1 MMAHKRRVR
10 VRYRSVRGGH
20 YGEFGPRYLGYRM
33 PIQVR
38 HYKRAKRTRGNP
50 FFRHNPGGTN
60 WLLIGAVAVGGFF
73 LLRGGGLSSVFGAPV
88 PAGYT
93 QLGTSGYYRGPD
105 GQLYNRT
112 ATGGMVLSPTQAPVG
127 SAVEQQLIA
136 AGSRLAL
143 PIVGGIAQGLSQ
155 MIGNL
160 FQTGSATGTGTPSET
175 ATLPTG
181 GASVTSPDILTG
193 AGTTPLPD
201 LPALPDLSLG
211 SDFFSA
217 PSATDWFSQ
226 PGAFTLNAPVT
237 QMDLSVA
244 PLPDLVPLDTSSA
257 PSFFGFGRLYFQA
270 GREGYGL
277 ARRAPSGE
285 FEARFMRQ
293 PPSYR

>member
-1 MMAHKRRVR
+1 MAHKRRAR

-33 PIQVR
+33 PIHVR

-50 FFRHNPGGTN
+50 FFRNPGRGTN

-112 ATGGMVLSPTQAPVG
+112 ATGGMMLSPTQAPVG

-160 FQTGSATGTGTPSET
+160 FQTGSATGTGTPSDT
-175 ATLPTG
+175 TTLPTG
-181 GASVTSPDILTG
+181 GASITSPDILTG
-193 AGTTPLPD
+193 AGTTVLPDLPPLPD
-201 LPALPDLSLG
+201 LTLS

-217 PSATDWFSQ
+217 PSTADWFTQ
-226 PGAFTLNAPVT
+226 PGTFTLNAPVA
-237 QMDLSVA
+237 QMDLA
-244 PLPDLVPLDTSSA
+244 LTPLEPLPTVDTMGS
-257 PSFFGFGRLYFQA
+257 SFFGFGRLYDFQA
-270 GREGYGL
+270 GRAGYGL
-277 ARRAPSGE
+277 ARRDPSGE

>member
-1 MMAHKRRVR
+1 MAKRRAR

-33 PIQVR
+33 PIHVR
-38 HYKRAKRTRGNP
+38 HYKRTRRTRRNP
-50 FFRHNPGGTN
+50 FFRNPGGGTN

-73 LLRGGGLSSVFGAPV
+73 LLRGGGLTSVFGAPV

-112 ATGGMVLSPTQAPVG
+112 ATGAMTLSPTQAPVG

-143 PIVGGIAQGLSQ
+143 PVVGALATGLSQ

-160 FQTGSATGTGTPSET
+160 FSTGSATGTGTPSDT
-175 ATLPTG
+175 TTLPTG

-193 AGTTPLPD
+193 AGTTSLPPLEP
-201 LPALPDLSLG
+201 LPDLSLS

-217 PSATDWFSQ
+217 PSTVDWFSQ
-226 PGAFTLNAPVT
+226 PGAFTLDTQPVMS
-237 QMDLSVA
+237 MDLSLA
-244 PLPDLVPLDTSSA
+244 PLPDLQPVDYSSG
-257 PSFFGFGRLYFQA
+257 FFGLGRLYYQA
-270 GREGYGL
+270 GRGGYGL
-277 ARRAPSGE
+277 ARRSPSGE
-285 FEARFMRQ
+285 VEARFMRQ
-293 PPSYR
+293 PPSFR

>member
-1 MMAHKRRVR
+1 MAHKRRVR

-33 PIQVR
+33 PIHVR
-38 HYKRAKRTRGNP
+38 HYKRRARTRRNP
-50 FFRHNPGGTN
+50 FFANPGRGTN

-112 ATGGMVLSPTQAPVG
+112 ATGGMMLSPQQAPVG

-143 PIVGGIAQGLSQ
+143 PIVGGIATGLTQ
-155 MIGNL
+155 LIGNL
-160 FQTGSATGTGTPSET
+160 FSGGSATG
-175 ATLPTG
+175 ALPTTPTDTG
-181 GASVTSPDILTG
+181 GTTITSPDILSG
-193 AGTTPLPD
+193 AYAPPTALPE
-201 LPALPDLSLG
+201 LPALPDLTLS

-217 PSATDWFSQ
+217 PSTADWWSQ
-226 PGAFTLNAPVT
+226 PSAGFTLDTAPVMS
-237 QMDLSVA
+237 MDLSLTPLE
-244 PLPDLVPLDTSSA
+244 PLPSVDTSGY
-257 PSFFGFGRLYFQA
+257 SFFGLARRYDFQA
-270 GREGYGL
+270 GRGGYGL
-277 ARRAPSGE
+277 ARRSPSGE
-285 FEARFMRQ
+285 LEARFMRQ

>member
-1 MMAHKRRVR
+1 MAHKRRVR

-33 PIQVR
+33 PIHVR
-38 HYKRAKRTRGNP
+38 HYKRRVRTRHNP
-50 FFRHNPGGTN
+50 FFANPGRGTN

-105 GQLYNRT
+105 GQIYNRT
-112 ATGGMVLSPTQAPVG
+112 ATGGMLLSPTQAPVG

-143 PIVGGIAQGLSQ
+143 PIVGGIAQGLTQ

-160 FQTGSATGTGTPSET
+160 FSGGSATGSMPADTIVLPSGGT
-175 ATLPTG
+175 
-181 GASVTSPDILTG
+181 SVTAPDILTG
-193 AGTTPLPD
+193 TTPLPP
-201 LPALPDLSLG
+201 LPTLPDLTLS
-211 SDFFSA
+211 SDFFTA
-217 PSATDWFSQ
+217 PSTTDWWTQ
-226 PGAFTLNAPVT
+226 PSAGFTLTPPATPT
-237 QMDLSVA
+237 MSLDLSLTPLA
-244 PLPDLVPLDTSSA
+244 PLATPDPFAYGYMGLGT
-257 PSFFGFGRLYFQA
+257 YEA
-270 GREGYGL
+270 GRSGYGL
-277 ARRAPSGE
+277 ARRSPSGE
-285 FEARFMRQ
+285 VEARFMRQ